1 MEELL
6 AGNHQ
11 EEDIVLNFYPA
22 NTHPTELGSS
32 IGLGQGGKYRAVA

>member
-11 EEDIVLNFYPA
+11 EDIDLNFHPVNA
-22 NTHPTELGSS
+22 QPTELGSP